1 MISAPSRR
9 LAVLLG
15 VIAVLTASGGA
26 PVSTP
31 SAADVGDAG
40 RVPVEGGG
48 SYTDIT
54 PAQLDAT
61 LGEDGF
67 VLVNVHV
74 PYEGEIEGTD
84 AFVPYDQIT
93 AHLDR
98 LPADRSAPVVLYCR
112 SGSMS
117 AIAARAL
124 VALGYVDV
132 RNLDGGMNAWRS
144 EGFPLI
150 GLPPG

>member
-15 VIAVLTASGGA
+15 VIAVLTACGGA

-31 SAADVGDAG
+31 GAADVGDAG

-74 PYEGEIEGTD
+74 PYEGEIEETTD
-84 AFVPYDQIT
+84 AATD
-93 AHLDR
+93 
-98 LPADRSAPVVLYCR
+98 SATR
-112 SGSMS
+112 
-117 AIAARAL
+117 IARANSH
-124 VALGYVDV
+124 VCNRAAASHSS
-132 RNLDGGMNAWRS
+132 RPSIGMV
-144 EGFPLI
+144 
-150 GLPPG
+150 